1 MEPQIIHLLGQG
13 TGAITYFKFGFCPL
27 KVKITGLVEEDI
39 AEWFLPMLASPDA
52 IETVDSTGERTLDG
66 TDGIYLVQFDDG
78 LGDHTGDGGAPT
90 VLEPAEWYKAN
101 GIKIT
106 ASCLPIADGNPYIV
120 EAVRLQVPIIRTV
133 HDGGD
138 TTHTYWEDSSVDFR
152 EAGVSGGQSW
162 ILINETNDDYA
173 YVKAVQKPSGENNY
187 CRLTLAENAAGD
199 ATAAAD
205 VDDDDVA
212 FVIPA
217 GWIQY
222 PLSDLGAMT

>member
-1 MEPQIIHLLGQG
+1 MEPPILHLLGQG
-13 TGAITYFKFGFCPL
+13 TGAITYFKLGFCPI
-27 KVKITGLVEEDI
+27 KIKISGLVEEDV

-52 IETVDSTGERTLDG
+52 IETVDSTGVRTLDG

-78 LGDHTGDGGAPT
+78 LGEHSGAGGAPT

-106 ASCLPIADGNPYIV
+106 ASCLPIANGNPYIV

-138 TTHTYWEDSSVDFR
+138 ASHTYWEDSSVDFQ

-162 ILINETNDDYA
+162 VIINETNDDYA
-173 YVKAVQKPSGENNY
+173 YVKSVAKPSGQTKH
-187 CRLTLAENAAGD
+187 CRLNLAENASGL

-205 VDDDDVA
+205 CDDDDVA

-217 GWIQY
+217 GWAQY
-222 PLSDLGAMT
+222 PLSGVGAMT